1 MYSFIYPFIYLNI
14 YLFIDL
20 FIAYFMYAFVYEFSY
35 VCACEESTSQ
45 HRASLGI
52 SKQKKGMVRYLDKSE
67 GEHLLRL
74 VVLTVLTF
82 KINLAHRTVTVVNSW
97 APGHY
102 HPT

>member
-1 MYSFIYPFIYLNI
+1 MHLFMNLVMYVHAKNQPVNIEHHWAYPN
-14 YLFIDL
+14 
-20 FIAYFMYAFVYEFSY
+20 
-35 VCACEESTSQ
+35 
-45 HRASLGI
+45 
-52 SKQKKGMVRYLDKSE
+52 KKKGMVRYLDKSE

-82 KINLAHRTVTVVNSW
+82 KINLAHRIVTVVNSW